1 MERKILSKEDIDMLT
16 KMLDA
21 LKENTPK
28 KSLSFNLLDGILE
41 FLTNEEKEAE
51 AVEEI
56 EKEAAEIAETEIRKK
71 WGWSPERRAKQL
83 KNLAKKAK
91 AKKLGAWNWSPER
104 KEKQR
109 LSMKKAWAK
118 RKKEEQQPFDIS
130 KAFK

>member
-21 LKENTPK
+21 LKDNTPK
-28 KSLSFNLLDGILE
+28 ESLSYNLLDGILE
-41 FLTNEEKEAE
+41 FLTKPTETEAE
-51 AVEEI
+51 AEE
-56 EKEAAEIAETEIRKK
+56 EEAAETEIRKK

-83 KNLAKKAK
+83 KNLAKKKAK
-91 AKKLGAWNWSPER
+91 AKAKWSWSPAR

-118 RKKEEQQPFDIS
+118 RKAETQPTFDIS

>member
-21 LKENTPK
+21 LKDNTPK
-28 KSLSFNLLDGILE
+28 ESLSYNLLDGILE
-41 FLTNEEKEAE
+41 FLTKPAETEAE
-51 AVEEI
+51 EAETEE
-56 EKEAAEIAETEIRKK
+56 EAAETEIRKK

-83 KNLAKKAK
+83 KNLAKKKKAK
-91 AKKLGAWNWSPER
+91 AKAKTAKWNWSPAR

-118 RKKEEQQPFDIS
+118 RKAETQPTFDIS